1 MKKFFVGLVILG
13 LMTSCSSKQ
22 SAPSDDVEVSDV
34 RDKSFKAEVNEST
47 SQVQLPIDDFLFTD
61 DELRESDSAVL
72 LELSLCM
79 NSEGYPASW
88 SPAETGIEREWY
100 RYGRWNKDYAAK
112 LGYTDISSVEGSS
125 PALISEQ
132 KFLKEFAEVVN
143 SAEYDKAQTKC
154 SSTNSEVRSVMRT
167 MKELSEELVQMREQS
182 YFLMMETDDA
192 QQILAEWEE
201 CLKVSGLERDES
213 VSPFAIKGVSHDV
226 ADEDSI
232 KAALADV
239 KCKEEV
245 HFIQRLADIEASFQ
259 GPLVQK
265 YQSELVAAQEE
276 IDETITS
283 NREYLKLNAAKGEA
297 LWKP

>member
-1 MKKFFVGLVILG
+1 MASSVCLGDPRCHCFIGFIGEKVKKFFVGLVIVG
-13 LMTSCSSKQ
+13 LIASCSSQ
-22 SAPSDDVEVSDV
+22 QNAPSDDAEVSNA

-47 SQVQLPIDDFLFTD
+47 SQVQLPIDEFLFTD

-79 NSEGYPASW
+79 NSEGRPASW

-100 RYGRWNKDYAAK
+100 KYGRWNKDYATK
-112 LGYTDISSVEGSS
+112 LGYMDISSVEGSS
-125 PALISEQ
+125 PELISEQ
-132 KFLKEFAEVVN
+132 KFLKEFAEEVN
-143 SAEYDKAQTKC
+143 STEYDKAQTKC
-154 SSTNSEVRSVMRT
+154 SSTNTEVRSVMRT
-167 MKELSEELVQMREQS
+167 MNELPQEVVQMRGES

-192 QQILAEWEE
+192 QQVFAEWEE

-245 HFIQRLADIEASFQ
+245 QFIQRLADIEASF
-259 GPLVQK
+259 
-265 YQSELVAAQEE
+265 
-276 IDETITS
+276 
-283 NREYLKLNAAKGEA
+283 
-297 LWKP
+297 